1 MQRPARIARIEDDST
16 GIMVRDPAP
25 AAEELAGERVTR
37 ARGSTAKVCV
47 SHGKL
52 ETPAQN
58 KHTGKDVERASVSIA
73 KPSVS
78 QSESESEHVE
88 DHMEEEDDIRRP
100 RRPQLFYKPKDDI
113 LLLQICVNLKNVIDW
128 GNINGFWNMVQDT
141 LQQET
146 GKPYKKVSRHVRLL
160 VDKRRAELDDIKQEG
175 KIVISRV
182 SAGCRPL
189 LDKWIAGGKPVR
201 HASRRASFTPSVHE
215 DEDDARHVE
224 KERQQLDADDSALE
238 LQKRSAPDTWLD
250 TPFDTTRKKS
260 KLRTSE
266 LSCDTSKS
274 SAASA
279 GCWSLSGSSVTSESS
294 VEDESEDD
302 GEDDVKDA
310 RIKV

>member
-1 MQRPARIARIEDDST
+1 
-16 GIMVRDPAP
+16 MVRNPAQP
-25 AAEELAGERVTR
+25 AEALAGERVTR
-37 ARGSTAKVCV
+37 ARGSTTKASV
-47 SHGKL
+47 SHGKIT
-52 ETPAQN
+52 TPAQN
-58 KHTGKDVERASVSIA
+58 KHTGKDVERPCVSTA
-73 KPSVS
+73 KPSIS

-88 DHMEEEDDIRRP
+88 KYMEEEDDIRRP
-100 RRPQLFYKPKDDI
+100 RRPQLLYKPKDDI

-175 KIVISRV
+175 KIAISRV

-189 LDKWIAGGKPVR
+189 LDQWIAGGNQVR
-201 HASRRASFTPSVHE
+201 HASPCASIAPSVHE
-215 DEDDARHVE
+215 DEDDVSLGE
-224 KERQQLDADDSALE
+224 KERQQLGLDDSALE
-238 LQKRSAPDTWLD
+238 LQKRSAPDTWLE
-250 TPFDTTRKKS
+250 TSRDTTRKKP

-274 SAASA
+274 SADSA

-294 VEDESEDD
+294 VEDESQDE
-302 GEDDVKDA
+302 GEDDEKGA
-310 RIKV
+310 GLEA